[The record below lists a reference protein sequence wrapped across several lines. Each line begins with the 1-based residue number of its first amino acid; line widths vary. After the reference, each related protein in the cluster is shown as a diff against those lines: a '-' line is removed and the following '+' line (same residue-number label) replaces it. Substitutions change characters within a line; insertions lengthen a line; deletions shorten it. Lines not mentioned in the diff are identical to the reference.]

1 MKKPYFGE
9 IGFHDCGSVG
19 KETPFSLKHSRPARN
34 VHARARARNVGKEKK
49 FSEGGVEPEPRA
61 TTVAVF
67 PTRPLARRFG
77 NLGP

>member
-1 MKKPYFGE
+1 MKKPYFCE

-34 VHARARARNVGKEKK
+34 VHARARATWEKRKSFQRVG
-49 FSEGGVEPEPRA
+49 SGLSLRA